1 MPTTYYRSDDSRR
14 SSGRGSW
21 RSSGRGPRRRPSRVR
36 AALLVLGALVG
47 VFVLI
52 QFVPYGRD
60 HSNPP
65 VTNAFHWTSPQ
76 AKEIAK
82 RACYDCH
89 SNHTKYWWAVDIA
102 PFSWLAAHDISDG
115 RARLNFSEWSGT
127 LTAERLQKALDNQMP
142 PLQYTLLHPNAKL
155 SAADRQIL
163 LDGFRQSLAA
173 QGGSGSSS
181 GSASSSGGSSSGTSS
196 GSSSNGSSSS
206 SSSAATA
213 IIDARCG
220 SCHSAAPAQQFRA
233 ASASEAQALI
243 DQMIQQGAS
252 VSPSEEQA
260 LIKYY
265 TS

>member
-36 AALLVLGALVG
+36 TALLVLGALVG

-60 HSNPP
+60 HADPP

-127 LTAERLQKALDNQMP
+127 LTAERLQKALD
-142 PLQYTLLHPNAKL
+142 
-155 SAADRQIL
+155 SRC
-163 LDGFRQSLAA
+163 RR
-173 QGGSGSSS
+173 SS
-181 GSASSSGGSSSGTSS
+181 TPCC
-196 GSSSNGSSSS
+196 
-206 SSSAATA
+206 T
-213 IIDARCG
+213 
-220 SCHSAAPAQQFRA
+220 PT
-233 ASASEAQALI
+233 
-243 DQMIQQGAS
+243 
-252 VSPSEEQA
+252 PS
-260 LIKYY
+260 
-265 TS
+265 